1 MTDVLDYVKDIL
13 LSIDPDAE
21 KFKSTHRTEPAYTV
35 WHPIRPIGIHANG
48 RIGSGWSF
56 QVDRY
61 TKADHDEIAA
71 SIFEALDSD
80 DRIAVSYEVIYEDDT
95 GYFRHLFSCEVA

>member
-1 MTDVLDYVKDIL
+1 MTDVLDYAKDIL

-61 TKADHDEIAA
+61 TKTDHDEIAA
-71 SIFEALDSD
+71 SIFEAFDSD